1 MSSSLSNLRVE
12 AANWNTCTAVLHS
25 SKQNYFLQAY
35 KNCKPAHYCKFS
47 NSLKSFLH
55 LNTKSPHQNLINMKN
70 FACLLFV
77 AAIIYSCNTA
87 STMGGADASANK
99 ARVQSFYDQVINA
112 HSTAAIDSFCSADF
126 VDHNPD
132 PGRSGKGS
140 DDLKAS
146 FKDFFTGYPDIH
158 VKTNFMIAEGDT
170 VMAHVTLTGTN
181 SGALGNMP
189 ATNKQ
194 ISVDGIDVI
203 VLKDGK
209 ANERWGFFDTQKMM
223 QDLGMMPQP
232 GQHDTATKKK

>member
-1 MSSSLSNLRVE
+1 
-12 AANWNTCTAVLHS
+12 
-25 SKQNYFLQAY
+25 
-35 KNCKPAHYCKFS
+35 
-47 NSLKSFLH
+47 
-55 LNTKSPHQNLINMKN
+55 MKN
-70 FACLLFV
+70 FACLLFI

-87 STMGGADASANK
+87 PTMAGMNTDANK
-99 ARVQSFYDQVINA
+99 ARVQNFYDQVINA
-112 HSTAAIDSFCSADF
+112 HSTAAIDSFCTTDF

-194 ISVDGIDVI
+194 ININGIDI
-203 VLKDGK
+203 IALKDGK
-209 ANERWGFFDTQKMM
+209 AIERWGIFDNLTMM
-223 QDLGMMPQP
+223 QQLGMMPAA
-232 GQHDTATKKK
+232 GQKDSTMNK

>member
-1 MSSSLSNLRVE
+1 
-12 AANWNTCTAVLHS
+12 
-25 SKQNYFLQAY
+25 
-35 KNCKPAHYCKFS
+35 
-47 NSLKSFLH
+47 
-55 LNTKSPHQNLINMKN
+55 MKN
-70 FACLLFV
+70 FACLLFI

-87 STMGGADASANK
+87 PTMAGMNTDANK
-99 ARVQSFYDQVINA
+99 ARVQNFYDQVINA
-112 HSTAAIDSFCSADF
+112 HSTAAIDSFCTTDF

-158 VKTNFMIAEGDT
+158 IQPNFMIAEGDT

-181 SGALGNMP
+181 SGALGDMP

-209 ANERWGFFDTQKMM
+209 ATERWGFFDTQKMM
-223 QDLGMMPQP
+223 QELGMMPQP
-232 GQHDTATKKK
+232 GQQDTAKIKK